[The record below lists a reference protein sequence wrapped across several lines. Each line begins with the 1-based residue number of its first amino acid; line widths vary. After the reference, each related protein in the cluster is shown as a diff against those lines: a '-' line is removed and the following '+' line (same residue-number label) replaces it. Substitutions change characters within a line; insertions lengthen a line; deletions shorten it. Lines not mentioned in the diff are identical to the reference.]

1 MNIAAFAVACEIA
14 CSMPPVSA
22 PPRTSAPAAASN
34 ASGNIRNR

>member
-22 PPRTSAPAAASN
+22 PPRSSAAVPASN
-34 ASGNIRNR
+34 ASGNIRKR